1 MIFFTDNL
9 GIYINDEG
17 FFRNPRPCT
26 LKDNRT
32 GFYFGDNK
40 ASELTVKGVSYEQI
54 TKEDILLDETKLS

>member
-26 LKDNRT
+26 LKDNRG
-32 GFYFGDNK
+32 GFYFDDNK
-40 ASELTVKGVSYEQI
+40 SSELTVKGVSYEQI
-54 TKEDILLDETKLS
+54 TKEDIFIDQTELN